1 MNNHSGSRVCSL
13 PFPNHVHDLNT
24 CCGYSYPQNYHFFDT
39 QWQKLYSDK
48 GIFLESKSFFV
59 NWIKS
64 RILIAFFGLYFLSII
79 WLIYI
84 PLLLFDISIYDHFLP
99 TFFGD
104 TSTFGIY
111 LLSCPTQFR
120 DHAVLRL
127 HYYAIIP
134 PLILIML
141 IINEVPPPRVN
152 KAIEVG
158 GGKGVHLP
166 IYPWKGEVAHI
177 MGANMDLAINDNEWE
192 TCYFWQIL
200 SFWLW

>member
-1 MNNHSGSRVCSL
+1 M
-13 PFPNHVHDLNT
+13 
-24 CCGYSYPQNYHFFDT
+24 
-39 QWQKLYSDK
+39 
-48 GIFLESKSFFV
+48 
-59 NWIKS
+59 
-64 RILIAFFGLYFLSII
+64 
-79 WLIYI
+79 
-84 PLLLFDISIYDHFLP
+84 FDISIYDHFLP

-111 LLSCPTQFR
+111 LLLPPPEFR

-177 MGANMDLAINDNEWE
+177 IGANMDLSSNDNE
-192 TCYFWQIL
+192 
-200 SFWLW
+200 

>member
-1 MNNHSGSRVCSL
+1 MV
-13 PFPNHVHDLNT
+13 
-24 CCGYSYPQNYHFFDT
+24 
-39 QWQKLYSDK
+39 
-48 GIFLESKSFFV
+48 
-59 NWIKS
+59 
-64 RILIAFFGLYFLSII
+64 
-79 WLIYI
+79 
-84 PLLLFDISIYDHFLP
+84 FDISIYDHFLP

-120 DHAVLRL
+120 DHAVLWL

-166 IYPWKGEVAHI
+166 IYPWRGKVAHI
-177 MGANMDLAINDNEWE
+177 MGANMDLSINDNE
-192 TCYFWQIL
+192 
-200 SFWLW
+200 